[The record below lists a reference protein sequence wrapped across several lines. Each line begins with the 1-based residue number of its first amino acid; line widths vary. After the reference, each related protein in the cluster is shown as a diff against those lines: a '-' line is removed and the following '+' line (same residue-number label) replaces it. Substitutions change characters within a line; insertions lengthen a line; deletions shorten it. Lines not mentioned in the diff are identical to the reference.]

1 MRDSLPMH
9 ARRPDGGG
17 LRLTADAY
25 AMHARR
31 PDGGGLRLTADACA
45 AALEQANASLVR
57 ELGYEREH
65 IQHTLRHQR
74 EHASRSEDILRHENQ
89 RLRQLLDV
97 LEADTSARVTLKM
110 GGGMTL
116 AQ

>member
-1 MRDSLPMH
+1 MRGGLMAVDCDSLP
-9 ARRPDGGG
+9 
-17 LRLTADAY
+17 
-25 AMHARR
+25 MHARR

-74 EHASRSEDILRHENQ
+74 ELASRSEDILRHENQ